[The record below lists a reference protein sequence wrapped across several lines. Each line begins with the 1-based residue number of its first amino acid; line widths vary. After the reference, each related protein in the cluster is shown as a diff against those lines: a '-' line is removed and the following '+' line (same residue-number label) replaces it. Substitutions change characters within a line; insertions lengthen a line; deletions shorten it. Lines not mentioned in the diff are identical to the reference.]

1 MNKADGHQVCGILP
15 LEKVEHL
22 VPRIYRVVP
31 DEKNYQGIK
40 MVYSVLHPIAIICT
54 FAYFRFLLDFGSTC
68 RVLRFLKCVS
78 LICILLK
85 LNNNNNNIYRN
96 GYMVSTIL
104 IFKQA
109 GSTFEF
115 L

>member
-15 LEKVEHL
+15 LEKVEHF
-22 VPRIYRVVP
+22 VPLI
-31 DEKNYQGIK
+31 
-40 MVYSVLHPIAIICT
+40 YSVVHLIIIICT
-54 FAYFRFLLDFGSTC
+54 LHDFFMIFMIFMIYSVVHPITSICTLAYFRFLLDFGSTC

-96 GYMVSTIL
+96 GYMVSI
-104 IFKQA
+104 
-109 GSTFEF
+109 
-115 L
+115 